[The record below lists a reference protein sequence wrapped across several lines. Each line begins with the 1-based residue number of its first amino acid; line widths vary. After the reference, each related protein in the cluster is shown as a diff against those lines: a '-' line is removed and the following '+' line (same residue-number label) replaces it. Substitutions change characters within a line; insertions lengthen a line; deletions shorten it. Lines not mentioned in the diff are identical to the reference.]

1 MFFVPRKVR
10 FPAMTKFGQARH
22 CSFGLTKTLFFVP
35 RSPRITVSCHI
46 NAQVGS
52 ALRIW
57 FNESVRVW
65 SAPCC
70 TLFPFCC
77 PQHGIGQLSCQE
89 GHESQALLWPH
100 ERGRLV
106 ARTSKKKYVVF
117 RSSKGAF
124 SRHDNVRASSTLF
137 IWLNENVL
145 FRSSKSAFSRHDDVL
160 ASSTSFIWLNEN
172 VRLPFSYFA
181 SSITPST

>member
-1 MFFVPRKVR
+1 MTMFEQV
-10 FPAMTKFGQARH
+10 RH
-22 CSFGLTKTLFFVP
+22 CSFGLTKTLFFAS

-77 PQHGIGQLSCQE
+77 PQHGIGRLPCQE

-117 RSSKGAF
+117 RSSKSAF

-137 IWLNENVL
+137 IWLNENVVL
-145 FRSSKSAFSRHDDVL
+145 RSSKSAFSRHDNVR
-160 ASSTSFIWLNEN
+160 ASSTLFIWLNEN
-172 VRLPFSYFA
+172 VHLFVF
-181 SSITPST
+181 

>member
-1 MFFVPRKVR
+1 MTMFE
-10 FPAMTKFGQARH
+10 QARH
-22 CSFGLTKTLFFVP
+22 CSFGLTKTFFFAS

-77 PQHGIGQLSCQE
+77 PQHGIGRLPCQE

-117 RSSKGAF
+117 RSSKSVF

-137 IWLNENVL
+137 IWLNENV
-145 FRSSKSAFSRHDDVL
+145 RSPCTRGGLHL
-160 ASSTSFIWLNEN
+160 AE
-172 VRLPFSYFA
+172 R
-181 SSITPST
+181 